1 MKVILGLGVA
11 TLCPHVVSIGAD
23 RQPKCESHRD
33 CEVNVK
39 GAKLLNSSAGLAE
52 GALLGD

>member
-1 MKVILGLGVA
+1 MKEILGLGVA

-39 GAKLLNSSAGLAE
+39 GAKLFKSSAGLAE